1 MLEIEKSSSEVIIHF
16 VATDRHDD
24 LDLQLSVKPT
34 DKIISQRKRTCS
46 NSFEESTN
54 FKL

>member
-1 MLEIEKSSSEVIIHF
+1 MLEIEKSSCYVTMYF

-34 DKIISQRKRTCS
+34 DKIISQRKRTM
-46 NSFEESTN
+46 
-54 FKL
+54 L